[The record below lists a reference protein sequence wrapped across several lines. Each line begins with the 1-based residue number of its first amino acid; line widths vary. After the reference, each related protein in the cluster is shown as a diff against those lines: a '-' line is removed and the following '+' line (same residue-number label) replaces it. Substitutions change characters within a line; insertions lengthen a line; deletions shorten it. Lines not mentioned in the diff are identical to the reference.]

1 MHIQVNPNM
10 ELTSI
15 YILLDKVI
23 LTSVEEVKQTA
34 LVEFDRL

>member
-10 ELTSI
+10 KLTSI

-34 LVEFDRL
+34 LEEFDRL